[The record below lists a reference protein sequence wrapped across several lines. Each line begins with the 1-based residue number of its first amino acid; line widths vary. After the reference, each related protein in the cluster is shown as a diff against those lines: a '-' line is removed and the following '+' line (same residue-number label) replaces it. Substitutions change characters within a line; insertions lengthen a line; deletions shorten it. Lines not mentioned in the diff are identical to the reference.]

1 MNIQQ
6 VETRAEDAIQKK
18 ITEMTRIAGQQLELL
33 TQMDKM
39 LRKGKQEATAEEQVA
54 NDEKTGQPEGEKDE
68 EEAQRAKVVEET
80 KNLFKHDGGA
90 SHGSEDHDLGDLAE
104 VEIVNAGTAKKRS
117 HGENETGQPDEREE
131 VAATQEPEAA
141 ASPQQKPAHVA

>member
-1 MNIQQ
+1 LNIQQ

-18 ITEMTRIAGQQLELL
+18 ITEVTRIAGQQLELL

-39 LRKGKQEATAEEQVA
+39 LRKGKQEATADEQVA
-54 NDEKTGQPEGEKDE
+54 NDEKAGPPDGEKDE
-68 EEAQRAKVVEET
+68 EEAHRAKVVEET

-104 VEIVNAGTAKKRS
+104 LEIVNAG
-117 HGENETGQPDEREE
+117 TGQPDEREE
-131 VAATQEPEAA
+131 VAAGQEPETA

>member
-1 MNIQQ
+1 
-6 VETRAEDAIQKK
+6 
-18 ITEMTRIAGQQLELL
+18 
-33 TQMDKM
+33 MDKM

-90 SHGSEDHDLGDLAE
+90 SHGSE
-104 VEIVNAGTAKKRS
+104 
-117 HGENETGQPDEREE
+117 E
-131 VAATQEPEAA
+131 VAATQEPEAT

>member
-1 MNIQQ
+1 
-6 VETRAEDAIQKK
+6 
-18 ITEMTRIAGQQLELL
+18 
-33 TQMDKM
+33 MDKM
-39 LRKGKQEATAEEQVA
+39 LRKGKQEATVEEQVA
-54 NDEKTGQPEGEKDE
+54 NDEKPGQPEGEKDE

-104 VEIVNAGTAKKRS
+104 VEIVNAGT
-117 HGENETGQPDEREE
+117 GQPDEREE
-131 VAATQEPEAA
+131 VAATQEPEAT